1 MKILFQGDSIT
12 DGNRYKD
19 EASRWDLNHQIGH
32 SYAYMV
38 TGKLMGEYPRRYVCV
53 NRGVSGN
60 NVLSLR
66 ERWARDAVEERPD
79 VMILLTGVN
88 DCSAIV
94 RGDLSAEDYGA
105 IYRQLLRDVRA
116 ASPDVRF
123 ILLEPF
129 LFSEDEERVRVMDGL
144 RAEVKVIAGEFGA
157 VFVPLQEEFSRR
169 AKEDGE
175 KYWLWDGVH
184 PTEAG
189 HWVIARRVMA
199 CGAEV
204 LGIPAENA

>member
-12 DGNRYKD
+12 DGNRLKD

-66 ERWARDAVEERPD
+66 ERWVKDAVEEVPD
-79 VMILLTGVN
+79 VLILLTGVN
-88 DCSAIV
+88 DCSAVV
-94 RGDLSAEDYGA
+94 RGDLTAEDYGR
-105 IYRQLLRDVRA
+105 IYRELLRDVKE
-116 ASPDVRF
+116 ASPAVRF

-129 LFSEDEERVRVMDGL
+129 LFSEDEERIRIMKRLQASVREI
-144 RAEVKVIAGEFGA
+144 AEEWNA
-157 VFVPLQEEFSRR
+157 VFVPLQEEFTRR

-189 HWVIARRVMA
+189 HWVIARRVLA

-204 LGIPAENA
+204 FGIPAETL

>member
-66 ERWARDAVEERPD
+66 ERWVKDAVEERPD

-88 DCSAIV
+88 DCSAV
-94 RGDLSAEDYGA
+94 ARGDLGTEDYGA

-129 LFSEDEERVRVMDGL
+129 LFSDDGEKIRIMDAL
-144 RAEVKVIAGEFGA
+144 RAEVRTIAGEFGA
-157 VFVPLQEEFSRR
+157 AFVPLQEEFSRR

-189 HWVIARRVMA
+189 HWVIARRVLA
-199 CGAEV
+199 YGAEI

>member
-38 TGKLMGEYPRRYVCV
+38 TGRLMGEYPRRFVCV

-66 ERWARDAVEERPD
+66 ERWQRDAADERPD
-79 VMILLTGVN
+79 VLILLTGVN
-88 DCSAIV
+88 DCSAV
-94 RGDLSAEDYGA
+94 AEGNMAAEDYGR
-105 IYRQLLRDVRA
+105 IYRGLLRDVKN
-116 ASPDVRF
+116 ASPAVRF

-129 LFSEDEERVRVMDGL
+129 LFSEDANKVRIMDGL
-144 RAEVKVIAGEFGA
+144 RAEVRDIAREIGA

-169 AKEDGE
+169 AREDGAA
-175 KYWLWDGVH
+175 YWLWDGVH

-189 HWVIARRVMA
+189 HWVIARRVLA

-204 LGIPAENA
+204 FGIPGEKD

>member
-12 DGNRYKD
+12 DGNRLKD

-66 ERWARDAVEERPD
+66 ERWVKDAVEEVPD
-79 VMILLTGVN
+79 VLILLTGVN
-88 DCSAIV
+88 DCSAVV
-94 RGDLSAEDYGA
+94 RGDLTEEDYGR
-105 IYRQLLRDVRA
+105 IYRELLRDVKA
-116 ASPDVRF
+116 ASPAVRF

-129 LFSEDEERVRVMDGL
+129 LFSEDEERIRIMKRLQASVREI
-144 RAEVKVIAGEFGA
+144 AEEWGA
-157 VFVPLQEEFSRR
+157 VFVPLQEEFTRR

-189 HWVIARRVMA
+189 HWVIARRVLA
-199 CGAEV
+199 LGAEV
-204 LGIPAENA
+204 FGIPAEKE

>member
-66 ERWARDAVEERPD
+66 ERWQKDAVEEKPD
-79 VMILLTGVN
+79 VLILLTGVN

-94 RGDLSAEDYGA
+94 RGDLTAEGYGT

-116 ASPDVRF
+116 ASPEVRF

-129 LFSEDEERVRVMDGL
+129 LFSDEADRVRIMDGL
-144 RAEVKVIAGEFGA
+144 RAEVRTVAGEFGA

-189 HWVIARRVMA
+189 HWVIARRVLA
-199 CGAEV
+199 YGAEV

>member
-66 ERWARDAVEERPD
+66 ERWQKDAVEEK
-79 VMILLTGVN
+79 L
-88 DCSAIV
+88 SEV
-94 RGDLSAEDYGA
+94 RESLEELRQFMDPGPCTITESETEDS
-105 IYRQLLRDVRA
+105 REHP
-116 ASPDVRF
+116 SN
-123 ILLEPF
+123 
-129 LFSEDEERVRVMDGL
+129 EDEGTDLIM
-144 RAEVKVIAGEFGA
+144 VISA
-157 VFVPLQEEFSRR
+157 VFSFSS
-169 AKEDGE
+169 
-175 KYWLWDGVH
+175 LS
-184 PTEAG
+184 
-189 HWVIARRVMA
+189 
-199 CGAEV
+199 CGSSRIRSII
-204 LGIPAENA
+204 GSHTPSWS

>member
-66 ERWARDAVEERPD
+66 ERWQKDAVEEKPD

-94 RGDLSAEDYGA
+94 RGDLTAEDYGT
-105 IYRQLLRDVRA
+105 IYRQLLRDVQA

-129 LFSEDEERVRVMDGL
+129 LFSDDEDRVRIMDGL
-144 RAEVKVIAGEFGA
+144 RAEVRTVAGEFGA
-157 VFVPLQEEFSRR
+157 VFVPLQEEFTRR

-189 HWVIARRVMA
+189 HWVIARRVLDF
-199 CGAEV
+199 GAEI